1 LSMAEDKKET
11 EKIGRC
17 AMCADMCKYSCPTY
31 LAAGRETLSP
41 QKMARLILYD
51 QKGLLEDKK
60 DFLDLMFQS
69 AMCGACSRH
78 CIYDD
83 YDLRKFIHQARVKA
97 FASCVIPGDVR
108 KRVETFRK
116 FGNPNGERKLIDK
129 GAGDTGYFISCSS
142 YKDEDLL
149 KATAKLLS
157 KSGLAVRRF
166 GGDNLCCGA
175 PLYYAGDMEGF
186 KRASLKMK
194 TEIEKRLVRR
204 IVVDCPT
211 CVKTMTETY
220 REIGVELGVEVVHT
234 VQFIESL
241 LKQRKPGFKK
251 EKRTVAFHDPCILSN
266 DLAMS
271 TVPREIIRALGFNL
285 KEPVYSGE
293 HTHCCGGAYGAKI
306 GDHRLKDAV
315 TSMRLNELKN
325 TAADIYVTACP
336 TCKSVL
342 SEINMKYITEL
353 VAEAV
358 IARR

>member
-1 LSMAEDKKET
+1 MAEDKKET

-31 LAAGRETLSP
+31 LATGRETLSP
-41 QKMARLILYD
+41 QKMARLIMYD
-51 QKGLLEDKK
+51 GKDLLEDRKG
-60 DFLDLMFQS
+60 FLDLMFQS

-97 FASCVIPGDVR
+97 FDSGVIPEDVR
-108 KRVETFRK
+108 KRVDTFRK
-116 FGNPNGERKLIDK
+116 FGNPDGERELIDK
-129 GAGDTGYFISCSS
+129 GAGDIGYFISCSS
-142 YKDEDLL
+142 YKDKDLL
-149 KATAKLLS
+149 KTTEKMLS
-157 KSGLAVRRF
+157 KSGLVIRRF
-166 GGDNLCCGA
+166 GGGDMCCGA

-186 KRASLKMK
+186 RQVSLKMK
-194 TEIEKRLVRR
+194 AEIERRRVGR

-211 CVKTMTETY
+211 CVKIMTAIY
-220 REIGVELGVEVVHT
+220 REIGVELDVEILHT
-234 VQFIESL
+234 VQFIDGL
-241 LKQRKPGFKK
+241 LEQGRLGFKK
-251 EKRTVAFHDPCILSN
+251 DRRSVTFHDPCILSY

-271 TVPREIIRALGFNL
+271 AAPRQIIAALGFSL
-285 KEPVYSGE
+285 KEPIYSGE
-293 HTHCCGGAYGAKI
+293 YTHCCGAAYGAKI

-315 TSMRLNELKN
+315 TSMRLNELRN

-353 VAEAV
+353 VAGRI
-358 IARR
+358 IAGR

>member
-1 LSMAEDKKET
+1 MAEDKKEA
-11 EKIGRC
+11 EKIARC

-31 LAAGRETLSP
+31 LATGRETLSP
-41 QKMARLILYD
+41 QKMARLIVYD
-51 QKGLLEDKK
+51 EKGLLEDKK
-60 DFLDLMFQS
+60 GFLDLMFQS
-69 AMCGACSRH
+69 AMCGSCSKH

-83 YDLRKFIHQARVKA
+83 YDLRKFIHKARVKA
-97 FASCVIPGDVR
+97 FASGVIPEDVR
-108 KRVETFRK
+108 KRVDTFRT

-149 KATAKLLS
+149 KATEKMLS

-166 GGDNLCCGA
+166 GGGDLCCGA

-186 KRASLKMK
+186 RQASLKMK
-194 TEIEKRLVRR
+194 TEIEKRRLRR
-204 IVVDCPT
+204 VVIDCPT
-211 CVKTMTETY
+211 CVKTMTDAY
-220 REIGVELGVEVVHT
+220 REIGVELDAEVVHS
-234 VQFIESL
+234 VQLIDGL
-241 LKQRKPGFKK
+241 LKQGKLEFRKGR
-251 EKRTVAFHDPCILSN
+251 RTVTFHDPCILSY

-271 TVPREIIRALGFNL
+271 ATPREIITSLGFKL
-285 KEPVYSGE
+285 KEPVYAQD

-315 TSMRLNELKN
+315 TSMRLDELRN

-353 VAEAV
+353 VAERI
-358 IARR
+358 IAKR

>member
-1 LSMAEDKKET
+1 MADDKKEA
-11 EKIGRC
+11 EKIARC

-31 LAAGRETLSP
+31 LATGRETLSP
-41 QKMARLILYD
+41 QKMSRLIVYD
-51 QKGLLEDKK
+51 GKGLLEDEK

-69 AMCGACSRH
+69 AMCGSCSKH

-83 YDLRKFIHQARVKA
+83 YDLRKFIHKARVKA
-97 FASCVIPGDVR
+97 FASGVIPKDVK
-108 KRVETFRK
+108 KRLGTFRK
-116 FGNPNGERKLIDK
+116 FGNPNGERKLINK
-129 GAGDTGYFISCSS
+129 GAGDTGYFIACSS

-149 KATAKLLS
+149 KATDKMFS
-157 KSGLAVRRF
+157 KSVPGVRRF
-166 GGDNLCCGA
+166 GGGDICCGA

-186 KRASLKMK
+186 RQASLKMK
-194 TEIEKRLVRR
+194 TEIEKRRLRR
-204 IVVDCPT
+204 VVIDCPT

-220 REIGVELGVEVVHT
+220 REIGVELGVEIMHT

-241 LKQRKPGFKK
+241 LKQGKLGFKK
-251 EKRTVAFHDPCILSN
+251 GNRTVTFHDPCILSY

-271 TVPREIIRALGFNL
+271 AIPREIITALGFNL

-306 GDHRLKDAV
+306 GDHRLRDAV
-315 TSMRLNELKN
+315 TSMRLSELRN

-342 SEINMKYITEL
+342 SEMNMKYITEL
-353 VAEAV
+353 VGERI
-358 IARR
+358 IAKR

>member
-1 LSMAEDKKET
+1 MAEDKKEA
-11 EKIGRC
+11 EEIARC

-31 LAAGRETLSP
+31 LATGRETLSP
-41 QKMARLILYD
+41 QKMSRLIVYD
-51 QKGLLEDKK
+51 EKGLLEDEKE
-60 DFLDLMFQS
+60 FLDLMFQS

-83 YDLRKFIHQARVKA
+83 YDLRKFIHKARVKA
-97 FASCVIPGDVR
+97 FASGVIPEDVR
-108 KRVETFRK
+108 TRVDTFRT

-149 KATAKLLS
+149 KATEKLLS
-157 KSGLAVRRF
+157 KSGFAVRRF
-166 GGDNLCCGA
+166 GGGNLCCGA

-194 TEIEKRLVRR
+194 TEIDERRLCRV
-204 IVVDCPT
+204 VVDCPT
-211 CVKTMTETY
+211 CVKTMTDAY
-220 REIGVELGVEVVHT
+220 REIGVELDAEIVHT

-241 LKQRKPGFKK
+241 LKQTKLGFKK
-251 EKRTVAFHDPCILSN
+251 EKRTVAFHDPCILVY
-266 DLAMS
+266 DLSMS
-271 TVPREIIRALGFNL
+271 AIPREIITALGFNL

-306 GDHRLKDAV
+306 GGHRLKDAV
-315 TSMRLNELKN
+315 TSMRLNELRN
-325 TAADIYVTACP
+325 TAADVYVTACP

-353 VAEAV
+353 VAEGI
-358 IARR
+358 IAKR

>member
-1 LSMAEDKKET
+1 MAEDKKEA
-11 EKIGRC
+11 EKIARC

-31 LAAGRETLSP
+31 LATGKETLSP
-41 QKMARLILYD
+41 QKMARLIVYD
-51 QKGLLEDKK
+51 EKGLLEDKK
-60 DFLDLMFQS
+60 GFLDLMFQS
-69 AMCGACSRH
+69 AMCGSCSKH

-83 YDLRKFIHQARVKA
+83 YDLRKFIHKARVKA
-97 FASCVIPGDVR
+97 FDSGVIPKDVK
-108 KRVETFRK
+108 KRLDTFRT

-129 GAGDTGYFISCSS
+129 ETGDIGYFISCSS

-149 KATAKLLS
+149 KATEKMLS
-157 KSGLAVRRF
+157 KSGLGVRRF
-166 GGDNLCCGA
+166 GGGDICCGA
-175 PLYYAGDMEGF
+175 PLYYAGDMEEF
-186 KRASLKMK
+186 RQASLKMK
-194 TEIEKRLVRR
+194 TEIEKRRLRC
-204 IVVDCPT
+204 IVIDCPT

-220 REIGVELGVEVVHT
+220 REIGVELDVEVVHT

-241 LKQRKPGFKK
+241 LKQGKLGFKK
-251 EKRTVAFHDPCILSN
+251 GNRTVTFHDPCILSY

-271 TVPREIIRALGFNL
+271 AIPREIIRALGFSL

-315 TSMRLNELKN
+315 TSMRVNELRE
-325 TAADIYVTACP
+325 TPADVYVTACP

-353 VAEAV
+353 VAEKI
-358 IARR
+358 IAKR

>member
-1 LSMAEDKKET
+1 MAEDKKET

-31 LAAGRETLSP
+31 LATGRETLSP
-41 QKMARLILYD
+41 QKMARLIVYHE
-51 QKGLLEDKK
+51 KGLLEDRK

-69 AMCGACSRH
+69 ALCGACSRH

-83 YDLRKFIHQARVKA
+83 YDLRRFIHKARVKA
-97 FASCVIPGDVR
+97 FESGAIPEDVK

-116 FGNPNGERKLIDK
+116 FGNPNGERKPIDK
-129 GAGDTGYFISCSS
+129 GAGDIGYFISCSS

-149 KATAKLLS
+149 RATEKMLS
-157 KSGLAVRRF
+157 KSGLAIRRF
-166 GGDNLCCGA
+166 GGGDMCCGA

-194 TEIEKRLVRR
+194 AEVDTKQVGK
-204 IVVDCPT
+204 IVIDCPT

-220 REIGVELGVEVVHT
+220 RDMWVELDVEIMHT
-234 VQFIESL
+234 AQFIETL
-241 LKQRKPGFKK
+241 LKQGKLGIKK
-251 EKRTVAFHDPCILSN
+251 KKRTVTLHDPCILSY
-266 DLAMS
+266 DLALS
-271 TVPREIIRALGFNL
+271 SAPREIIATLGFSL
-285 KEPVYSGE
+285 KEPVYSGDQ
-293 HTHCCGGAYGAKI
+293 THCCGAAYGAKI

-315 TSMRLNELKN
+315 TSRRLNELRS

-353 VAEAV
+353 VAERV
-358 IARR
+358 IAKR

>member
-1 LSMAEDKKET
+1 MAEDKKEA
-11 EKIGRC
+11 EKIARC

-31 LAAGRETLSP
+31 LATGRETLSP
-41 QKMARLILYD
+41 QKMARLIVYD
-51 QKGLLEDKK
+51 EKGLLEDEK

-69 AMCGACSRH
+69 AMCGSCSRH

-83 YDLRKFIHQARVKA
+83 YDLRKFIHKARVKA
-97 FASCVIPGDVR
+97 FASGVIPEDVR
-108 KRVETFRK
+108 KRVDTFRT
-116 FGNPNGERKLIDK
+116 FGNPNGERELIDK

-149 KATAKLLS
+149 KATEKMLS
-157 KSGLAVRRF
+157 KSGLGVRRF
-166 GGDNLCCGA
+166 GGGDICCGA

-186 KRASLKMK
+186 RQASLKMK
-194 TEIEKRLVRR
+194 TEIEERRLRR
-204 IVVDCPT
+204 IVIDCPT

-220 REIGVELGVEVVHT
+220 REIGVELDAEVVHT

-241 LKQRKPGFKK
+241 LKQGKLGFKK
-251 EKRTVAFHDPCILSN
+251 KRTVTFHDPCILSY

-271 TVPREIIRALGFNL
+271 AIPREIITVLGFGL

-315 TSMRLNELKN
+315 TSMRLDELKQ

-353 VAEAV
+353 VAEKI
-358 IARR
+358 IAKR

>member
-1 LSMAEDKKET
+1 MAEDKKEA
-11 EKIGRC
+11 EKIARC

-31 LAAGRETLSP
+31 LATGRETLSP
-41 QKMARLILYD
+41 QKMARLIVYD
-51 QKGLLEDKK
+51 EKGLLEDEKG
-60 DFLDLMFQS
+60 FLDLMFRS

-97 FASCVIPGDVR
+97 FAKGVIPEDVK
-108 KRVETFRK
+108 KRVETFKK
-116 FGNPNGERKLIDK
+116 FGNLDGERELIDR
-129 GAGDTGYFISCSS
+129 GAGECGFFISCSS

-149 KATAKLLS
+149 KATEKMLL
-157 KSGLAVRRF
+157 KSGLAIRRF
-166 GGDNLCCGA
+166 GGGDMCCGA

-186 KRASLKMK
+186 RQASLRMK
-194 TEIEKRLVRR
+194 AEIERRQMRR

-211 CVKTMTETY
+211 CMKMMTDVY
-220 REIGVELGVEVVHT
+220 REIGVDLDVEIMHT
-234 VQFIESL
+234 VQFIKAL
-241 LKQRKPGFKK
+241 LNQGRLEFKK
-251 EKRTVAFHDPCILSN
+251 EDRIVTFHDPCILSY
-266 DLAMS
+266 DLAMCAA
-271 TVPREIIRALGFNL
+271 PREIMTALGFNL

-293 HTHCCGGAYGAKI
+293 HTHCCGAAYGAKI

-315 TSMRLNELKN
+315 TSMRLNELRN

-353 VAEAV
+353 VAGRI
-358 IARR
+358 IAKR